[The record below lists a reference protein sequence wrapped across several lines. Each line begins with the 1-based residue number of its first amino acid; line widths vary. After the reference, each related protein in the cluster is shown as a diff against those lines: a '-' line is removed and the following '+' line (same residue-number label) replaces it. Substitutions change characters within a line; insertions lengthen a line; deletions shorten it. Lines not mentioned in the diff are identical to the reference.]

1 MSRFMSA
8 EDVVEIKQFLS
19 VPRLGTYIT
28 LVKSQNPE
36 DAIELHQV
44 TMSLGIAIMAVTGLI
59 EVSLRNIACKE
70 LDISFGGE
78 GWLRSPPDSLKWA
91 AFEKNAIKTA
101 EKHARRAVY
110 SKMDGATKSGL
121 DALAFPNGVPLGV
134 KHRKLAE
141 KRQATIQVTDSQVI
155 AQLTM
160 NFWKRL
166 FSVNYEK
173 TLWKRGLKRTFP
185 NKRLSRADIAAYL
198 EVIYETRN
206 RLAHHEPV
214 YGRRLESI
222 LAAIEFTSS
231 NLGSVY
237 SGEDNSF
244 SKLIRPQTDI
254 LAGQVAVF
262 KATFNRL
269 C

>member
-110 SKMDGATKSGL
+110 SKMDGATIG
-121 DALAFPNGVPLGV
+121 
-134 KHRKLAE
+134 
-141 KRQATIQVTDSQVI
+141 
-155 AQLTM
+155 
-160 NFWKRL
+160 
-166 FSVNYEK
+166 
-173 TLWKRGLKRTFP
+173 
-185 NKRLSRADIAAYL
+185 
-198 EVIYETRN
+198 
-206 RLAHHEPV
+206 
-214 YGRRLESI
+214 
-222 LAAIEFTSS
+222 
-231 NLGSVY
+231 
-237 SGEDNSF
+237 
-244 SKLIRPQTDI
+244 
-254 LAGQVAVF
+254 
-262 KATFNRL
+262 
-269 C
+269 